1 VVGEPGSLVGLS
13 RVRRET
19 TRLHSISDLSVR
31 RIGAM
36 DRPSLTG
43 SRERQSSV
51 GAPGVGLRA
60 DQPLLRAREAIAYT
74 WRQWVHVA
82 AISAGSGIAWLK
94 SEQWAMP
101 LACSSGSVLLA
112 LTALLGTHRQ
122 RERHCAIALILE
134 GEEGLPIAAVQ
145 RERRRLLS
153 EPTRRRLVRRLED
166 AVRHGHLPVR
176 SVSLT
181 PPRFERMVVAMVADE
196 LREVIALLGAA
207 GPSACGVA
215 RIERLVDYA
224 TSPLYGRD
232 ANPLRDEL
240 SHIRDPVKD
249 RTMS

>member
-1 VVGEPGSLVGLS
+1 
-13 RVRRET
+13 
-19 TRLHSISDLSVR
+19 
-31 RIGAM
+31 M
-36 DRPSLTG
+36 
-43 SRERQSSV
+43 
-51 GAPGVGLRA
+51 
-60 DQPLLRAREAIAYT
+60 REAIVYT

-94 SEQWAMP
+94 AEQWAVP

-112 LTALLGTHRQ
+112 LTALLATHRQ

-134 GEEGLPIAAVQ
+134 GEEGLPIAAIR

-153 EPTRRRLVRRLED
+153 ERTRRRLVRRLED
-166 AVRHGHLPVR
+166 AVRHDHRPVR

-207 GPSACGVA
+207 GMSACGVA

-232 ANPLRDEL
+232 PNPLRDEL
-240 SHIRDPVKD
+240 RHIRELEMD